1 MERSL
6 SDGASLYF
14 QDAIG
19 ETRNAASKV
28 RRDGLAVR
36 GPTPFWLGRPIQTG
50 SPGGKAAGRVRRTP
64 QAYTPDGSRMTTDRA
79 RPCAGRIGERR
90 TIAKRSSNDDDGR
103 ASGSPAHS
111 IGPGRCRS
119 DSERPADDDGRTE
132 APLRR
137 GFQEICRQRSE
148 DFPISVFAALLKKAE
163 PSADGAF
170 SRFERGFHGLLEPLS
185 LISRRQEDPRLLT
198 TTENVLKASPAGAF
212 SLLVSLSLSLSLS
225 LSAD

>member
-1 MERSL
+1 
-6 SDGASLYF
+6 
-14 QDAIG
+14 
-19 ETRNAASKV
+19 
-28 RRDGLAVR
+28 
-36 GPTPFWLGRPIQTG
+36 
-50 SPGGKAAGRVRRTP
+50 
-64 QAYTPDGSRMTTDRA
+64 MTTDRA
-79 RPCAGRIGERR
+79 RPCVGRIGERR

-119 DSERPADDDGRTE
+119 DSERPADDDGRGCVP
-132 APLRR
+132 ARR

-185 LISRRQEDPRLLT
+185 LISRRQEDPGLPPT
-198 TTENVLKASPAGAF
+198 TGNVLKASPAGAF
-212 SLLVSLSLSLSLS
+212 SLSVSLRSVFR
-225 LSAD
+225 SAFPRIDASAPAQKKAEPSNDGAFSTFWVTVGNLLKNADLLCVSELAD